1 MLLRQDGERAS
12 GDVLA
17 VDAGGQD
24 PVLREIIECD
34 RHLLG
39 DAPFGHEKETTGNQQ
54 VHAAVQECH
63 RLGLIIRPVLG
74 VLDEPPCFRQTGL
87 GYDFSLMATH
97 PSHILELARKGAEH
111 RHEELK
117 AEIAALIKT
126 FPHLREGQASVRKS
140 GSVKPGK
147 ELAAESTSTP
157 TRAKWSAAA
166 KKAVSLRMKKYW
178 AARRAAEKK

>member
-1 MLLRQDGERAS
+1 
-12 GDVLA
+12 
-17 VDAGGQD
+17 
-24 PVLREIIECD
+24 
-34 RHLLG
+34 
-39 DAPFGHEKETTGNQQ
+39 
-54 VHAAVQECH
+54 
-63 RLGLIIRPVLG
+63 
-74 VLDEPPCFRQTGL
+74 
-87 GYDFSLMATH
+87 MATH

-126 FPHLREGQASVRKS
+126 FPHLREGKASVRKS
-140 GSVKPGK
+140 VSVKPGK
-147 ELAAESTSTP
+147 LAAESTSTP